1 MRAMMDGSPPLP
13 PEQLRFNVSNSRD
26 VGEFLKVGK
35 RCADELESGV
45 SAVGGDLF
53 SCGRVLDWGCGC
65 GRTLRWMAERAK
77 PHQFSGCDVDAA
89 AIEWCQNNLRQMDF
103 EVTEAHPSLPY
114 QDRAFE
120 LVFGVSVFTH
130 LNEDF
135 QQCWLAE
142 LCRIIAPQGFLLL
155 SVAGTNI
162 ANTLP
167 EELKAQFHAQG
178 FLFLPSPV
186 WEGIHAEWY
195 ADAYQSEEFVRD
207 RFSKYFEV
215 LSYTSAGMNGHQD
228 LVVMRK
234 RP

>member
-1 MRAMMDGSPPLP
+1 
-13 PEQLRFNVSNSRD
+13 
-26 VGEFLKVGK
+26 
-35 RCADELESGV
+35 
-45 SAVGGDLF
+45 
-53 SCGRVLDWGCGC
+53 
-65 GRTLRWMAERAK
+65 MAFK
-77 PHQFSGCDVDAA
+77 
-89 AIEWCQNNLRQMDF
+89 
-103 EVTEAHPSLPY
+103 VTEAHPPLPY
-114 QDRAFE
+114 QDGAFE

-135 QQCWLAE
+135 QQRWLAE

-167 EELKAQFHAQG
+167 EELKGQFHAQG
-178 FLFLPSPV
+178 FLFLHSPV

-195 ADAYQSEEFVRD
+195 ADAYQSEAFVRD
-207 RFSKYFEV
+207 SFSKYFEV

>member
-1 MRAMMDGSPPLP
+1 MLAGPPLP

-35 RCADELESGV
+35 RCTDELEAGV
-45 SAVGGDLF
+45 AAVGGDLF
-53 SCGRVLDWGCGC
+53 SCERVLDWGCGC

-77 PHQFSGCDVDAA
+77 PNRFSGCDVDAA

-103 EVTEAHPSLPY
+103 EVTEANPPLPY
-114 QDRAFE
+114 QNGAFE
-120 LVFGVSVFTH
+120 LVFGISVFTH
-130 LNEDF
+130 LNEGF
-135 QQCWLAE
+135 KQRWLAE

-178 FLFLPSPV
+178 FLFLHSPV

>member
-1 MRAMMDGSPPLP
+1 MMDGSQPLP

-26 VGEFLKVGK
+26 VSEFLKVGK
-35 RCADELESGV
+35 RCADELEAGLA
-45 SAVGGDLF
+45 AVGGDLF

-77 PHQFSGCDVDAA
+77 PNQFSGCDVDAA

-103 EVTEAHPSLPY
+103 EVTGAHPPLPY
-114 QDRAFE
+114 QDGAFE

-135 QQCWLAE
+135 QQRWLAE
-142 LCRIIAPQGFLLL
+142 LCRIIASQGFLIL
-155 SVAGTNI
+155 SVTGTNI
-162 ANTLP
+162 ADTLP

-178 FLFLPSPV
+178 FLFLHSPV

-215 LSYTSAGMNGHQD
+215 LSYTSAGLNGHQD